1 VGDLYQRVYT
11 LPDRIAKARAKVAKI
26 KTTMEFVDRAER
38 HSYKGSLDRAE
49 RRVRALET
57 EARQFNFFDLLE
69 TVSDC

>member
-1 VGDLYQRVYT
+1 MGDLYQRVYH
-11 LPDRIAKARAKVAKI
+11 LPDRLAKARARVAKI
-26 KTTMEFVDRAER
+26 KATIEFVDPVER
-38 HSYKGSLDRAE
+38 HSYKASLDQAE